1 MPPTNPDF
9 DPLKVVA
16 RVLADLPSG
25 VDITEGATRE
35 LDTVGQCRLYF
46 EEIPVDLF
54 LDTNGF
60 HIDLH
65 LHVAHHELGGRK
77 LPFLSCDDLGVFKC
91 FFNRRKDWAD
101 LEATIKAGRCD
112 VAYVGGVLTEVLGA
126 DDERIA
132 NLLALRD
139 EVRIARDSGA

>member
-1 MPPTNPDF
+1 M
-9 DPLKVVA
+9 A

-35 LDTVGQCRLYF
+35 LDTVGQCRLFF
-46 EEIPVDLF
+46 EEIPVELF
-54 LDTNGF
+54 LNTTGF

-77 LPFLSCDDLGVFKC
+77 LPFLSCDDLAVFKC
-91 FFNRRKDWAD
+91 FFTRRKDWAD
-101 LEATIKAGRCD
+101 LEATMKAGRCD
-112 VAYVGGVLTEVLGA
+112 VAYVTGVLTEVLGA